1 MNTTVAAI
9 TNTYPPRNN
18 TLAVSGWVPIALFDT
33 VEKELRKDMRT
44 LDMRVFY
51 RGPRNANTQHTK
63 RKHATHAVV
72 YYNKPQA
79 QVLAVAAQTVAA
91 AKPSKAPVKHS
102 KAPSKADLI
111 RAAIADCKRLAQGK
125 DVAVLYGTAELGMKA
140 ALARTYVNNNWDKVI
155 A

>member
-18 TLAVSGWVPIALFDT
+18 TLAVSGWVPIAEFNS

-51 RGPRNANTQHTK
+51 RGPRPTQSQHTQ
-63 RKHATHAVV
+63 RKNATHAVV

-79 QVLAVAAQTVAA
+79 VVQAAAQTVAA
-91 AKPSKAPVKHS
+91 AKPSKAAQKPS

-111 RAAIADCKRLAQGK
+111 RVAIADCKRLAQGK

>member
-9 TNTYPPRNN
+9 TNTYPPRSN
-18 TLAVSGWVPIALFDT
+18 TLAVSGWVPIAEFDR
-33 VEKELRKDMRT
+33 VEKELRKDMRG

-51 RGPRNANTQHTK
+51 RGPRDTQTQHTK
-63 RKHATHAVV
+63 RKDATHAVI
-72 YYNKPQA
+72 YYNRPQV
-79 QVLAVAAQTVAA
+79 QVQAAAQTVAA
-91 AKPSKAPVKHS
+91 AKPGKASVKPS